1 MKRIRVTLLVL
12 LIVSALASVGLI
24 FYNVSCN
31 AQLRSRFAPKAGA
44 YPYAQAV
51 EKNELDLDA
60 VSACFPDD
68 VALLAYDFRNT
79 LEAPSAISFYADVKG
94 EPVRTI
100 EKGER
105 IEFRTGDA
113 AGRVFSFRGIE
124 TLPTDKPG
132 WRLAKP
138 FATAGGETEDALLY
152 VKLDDLAPVAAR
164 WLKENPGA
172 EKALQGL
179 VRAQGLLPTKRNLCR
194 YVLLFADRTLY
205 SRGVFLSADLQRP
218 VLTPASILCLTAAV
232 LLLAAYLLVNR
243 KVKGA
248 DGR

>member
-1 MKRIRVTLLVL
+1 MKRIRIPLLVF
-12 LIVSALASVGLI
+12 LIAFALASVGLI
-24 FYNVSCN
+24 LYDVSYIT
-31 AQLRSRFAPKAGA
+31 QLRSRFAPKAGA

-79 LEAPSAISFYADVKG
+79 LEAPSAISYYADVKG

-105 IEFRTGDA
+105 IDFRTEDG

-132 WRLAKP
+132 WRLAKS
-138 FATAGGETEDALLY
+138 FAAAGGETEDALLY
-152 VKLDDLAPVAAR
+152 VKLDDLAPVADR

-172 EKALQGL
+172 KKALQGL
-179 VRAQGLLPTKRNLCR
+179 VRAQGRLPTKRNLCR
-194 YVLLFADRTLY
+194 YILLFADRTLY
-205 SRGVFLSADLQRP
+205 SQGVYLSADLQRP
-218 VLTPASILCLTAAV
+218 VLNPASILCLIVTA
-232 LLLAAYLLVNR
+232 LLLAGYLFINR
-243 KVKGA
+243 KP
-248 DGR
+248 